1 MPDEMRLNKYLARF
15 AGVSR
20 READRLIEE
29 GKVRV
34 NGKRAELGLPV
45 SLEDDIYLGDN
56 KIEPLLLWHYYLIY
70 KPVGYISSTVKQDKE
85 DKLVTELI
93 KNGDG
98 TRLFPVGRLD
108 KDSEGL
114 MLLTDDGELMDRV
127 LRARNGHEKE
137 YRVSFYEEV
146 SDRVIKEVS
155 DGGLDIG
162 EGRPTRK
169 CRIKRAASDELLI
182 ILTEGMNRQ
191 IRRVFAIYGLEVK
204 KLCRV
209 RFMNLT
215 IEGLKPGEFRV
226 LSDKEIDEMKAMAGN
241 D

>member
-1 MPDEMRLNKYLARF
+1 
-15 AGVSR
+15 
-20 READRLIEE
+20 
-29 GKVRV
+29 
-34 NGKRAELGLPV
+34 
-45 SLEDDIYLGDN
+45 
-56 KIEPLLLWHYYLIY
+56 
-70 KPVGYISSTVKQDKE
+70 
-85 DKLVTELI
+85 
-93 KNGDG
+93 
-98 TRLFPVGRLD
+98 
-108 KDSEGL
+108 

>member
-56 KIEPLLLWHYYLIY
+56 KIEPLLIWHYYLIY

>member
-56 KIEPLLLWHYYLIY
+56 KIEPLLIWHYYLIY

-191 IRRVFAIYGLEVK
+191 IRRIFAIYGLEVK

>member
-56 KIEPLLLWHYYLIY
+56 KIEPRLLRHYYLIY